1 MAYNPFRDD
10 KQTQAGR
17 VNPFRQTE
25 ALGDK
30 SDRERVVRNWQSD
43 AYEHGIVNAPQYS
56 EEGKAYQQ
64 LAREYAKYGT
74 QYQTQLSQGVTGRQ
88 WQTDAA
94 QRLEELMKQQKAAQ
108 HSERHRQD
116 VDAISDPGLWITT
129 TEQYDALPEMRRQ
142 EEARKAKQRP
152 AVSLA
157 DYDKRIA
164 ELRKEK
170 EWADYFAEAGLRDE
184 QGYTRGVISG
194 RTAYDAAADKRR
206 RIAELENRLVTLNQN
221 AGWVATV
228 EQSDMVQRE
237 TEEIQRELEELGAG
251 YKRPEFADYAVSWRN
266 GVRDNWT
273 DEERSNF
280 YYLFSGNEQE
290 AQEYARRVNDRH
302 SYAEAQR
309 KKKELGEW
317 ASQNFWTG
325 LAGTMASVA
334 TNMTSLA
341 DTLDRTKEYLAS
353 GDISVKSSLTP
364 ADAGMAMRQ
373 AIGAALNDKYGAI
386 NDNIWV
392 IGGKGWGDLY
402 QLGGSVID
410 SLASVYLLGGFGTY
424 ANFFGQA
431 SKTAYEE
438 GIQRGLSVD
447 KALTYG
453 YASGVAEVA
462 GEMFSIEHLIK
473 MKNPSSLK
481 GIIKNIFVQG
491 GIEASEESAT
501 TLMNTISDAIINGD
515 KSELASNYYAL
526 IQAGYTPEEAERL
539 AIADWTGGIMYD
551 ALGGFV
557 SGVAS
562 AGIQGTVQ
570 GARRY
575 QGDAQEILDYAKSE
589 GKDTAAGK
597 KAQKY
602 EARVQRG
609 KGLTNYQAGTLTEL
623 TQKTI
628 TAKDMD
634 NIQRA
639 VGKRLTELGE
649 DNARLTEAVT
659 RQAVQLEARA
669 KGVEVPRVTAEQ
681 RKLIANSKAARRVLS
696 EMDINTMRLE
706 TAADDLGYN
715 SSRFQRSN
723 AWARDIGTRIIAPG
737 EYGVRS
743 TNTVTA
749 DEKRASVK
757 VGDESGTVVGFKD
770 GKARI
775 EVETDGGKVIREAS
789 PEQVQ
794 ELPKQTKSLFDE
806 ISRYDGETQA
816 AMYAAYAPGQD
827 IGAYVHAADAAINL
841 YGAQTNATL
850 EQARSFGKATFRVL
864 SDAQLDALIEAGRKM
879 AEQRRAKA
887 EAERSKEESKA
898 EARSKQQSYRQKQEA
913 DKRRAAAD
921 EAKAKRVAKARA
933 ELETKKN
940 EAKHEEE
947 LALKEFNKASAD
959 FYKHDHDASEE
970 ARTKLWES
978 FVDSVTNAEFV
989 EGVKKGDA
997 AYLEYSGGPYG
1008 RTRKITLPDGLTL
1021 YFAAESNSE
1030 KIEAGSFRLVD
1041 NSGKVIAG
1049 TDRFEGLHNIYDK
1062 VVARRKTYQDDLQAQ
1077 IEEYNKT
1084 RDVLKAKMD
1093 DAKLRYKEAA
1103 RHYAETVNALNTAIL
1118 GAYEDANSIDLAEE
1132 VEANDAVE
1140 YGGIRPGKVSYD
1152 GGTLDGHELKPASK
1166 DAIERMSEAER
1177 SLADALAAAGIN
1189 VVFYESEAN
1198 AEGKYKGAQGAY
1210 RDGTVYLDVNAGMR
1224 SVKDGQRTI
1233 VLTAAHE
1240 LTHFIRESSESSYI
1254 ALREFITA
1262 RLMQQGLSIEDLI
1275 TQKRAREG
1283 RELSYDA
1290 AMEEVIADACEMML
1304 TNPTAIKQLA
1314 SDNMPLAKK
1323 IRKWL
1328 NDFFGKIKSAFAGLE
1343 AVHDDAKAMAEYMDE
1358 LRAMWDSALA
1368 EAVRNR
1374 ANKNAA
1380 ENGDGAARYSLRPV
1394 APVRPTSDT
1403 WQRSKSTAEAKRI
1416 FPDMWNVAADKSEK
1430 RNPTQIASTVG
1441 TYRNIFNILK
1451 GQGFDGTILDASSG
1465 LGIGTETGRKEFGFK
1480 VEDIEPFPGEGYNP
1494 MYRDYSAL
1502 DKQYDAIISSAVL
1515 NVLPQDQR
1523 DALVSKM
1530 GQLLKPGGRMYI
1542 TTRGKD
1548 VDTLAKSGKNIRL
1561 GDMEWI
1567 ETVKGSYQKG
1577 FTNPELVAYLK
1588 DALGDGFDVVPASM
1602 ATGGRF
1608 NNNTSVVV
1616 TKRENS
1622 AKYSIREDA
1631 PAEIHKAVTDKN
1643 YGGDIWLTDTT
1654 PSIMLGR
1661 RGVNNLPM
1669 LMKASHIR
1677 ENILTKQEAATL
1689 GIDTSERI
1697 HYHGLGEELF
1707 KKVIDGLEDITV
1719 AYRGTPRASDPSR
1732 RENSFLLLSSVKD
1745 GSGNTIVVPVYINEM
1760 GNYNRV
1766 FMQTNKIASVYGRSA
1781 VSEYIKREVAKGNLV
1796 RIKKRSPVN
1805 SESPAPTAVDYN
1817 DVTSQAKAANKSA
1830 MAFGN
1835 NSIRSSPEN
1844 SNTKIKKSEREIA
1857 QERGKRRAEIYS
1869 ELQRLKDERSRLLEQ
1884 DADYAAAQ
1892 EKRRYAT
1899 TFRERVDA
1907 TRALNAAK
1915 AKIDTAELDER
1926 IQALQDERSAI
1937 DEAERAEYN
1946 AEKEKYSGAKTRGY
1960 AELPDTRTAEL
1971 DEKYND
1977 AVKRGNKKETQAL
1990 VLEAAERAMPASVVR
2005 DEGGKLLPVYHWTN
2019 ASFNSFDRSY
2029 ARTGNE
2035 MDGFF
2040 FAPDA
2045 ESTREY
2051 GDNAVRAYLNI
2062 TNPAYDPYLDRTHED
2077 SGTLL
2082 RERLAYEGY
2091 DGVIRTENGKI
2102 VEYMAFDPE
2111 QIKSAEPVVYD
2122 DNGKVI
2128 PLSERFNSKSR
2139 DVRYSNRDV
2148 DLTAKYPQLN
2158 LNEDISEFDG
2168 VPAIEL
2174 TDGSVL
2180 PITERDGRYPTHVS
2194 FIEAN
2199 RIDVDDLKSGGWIG
2213 NGVYDPSFTS
2223 DTQRYI
2229 ERQQARKR
2237 VAELTGKQY
2246 EQFKYSMRDVTTGD
2260 TREELAQRRAAYARL
2275 ERENAELR
2283 KRVEHFKR
2291 QTQKTQEATVRESDV
2306 ARLARQLIR
2315 DYTSDASA
2323 AEVQRMLQKLGDYI
2337 VQGSSETLSYEEI
2350 RRNAESIADYVLDN
2364 AHAVIA
2370 EEDERLHDYREYLKS
2385 TPMRITDDT
2394 LNDLPEGFRK
2404 RWAGKLKL
2412 RSDGRGVDSVWM
2424 ELQDS
2429 YGSMEFPSDI
2439 YAQSDMLEIMTSK
2452 FAEWSA
2458 MEGNP
2463 FYSYMGE
2470 AVFSLTNDI
2479 VDAMLG
2485 EDVRQTAPTYADKA
2499 EARLARERAK
2509 GAEAVAR
2516 ERERSMAR
2524 AERLK
2529 EMIENE
2535 KSKRREAVAKEK
2547 AEKWAKV
2554 GAVRDYYQSL
2564 IKRQRAEREE
2574 TAERGKCRARV
2585 ERRVKELGD
2594 WMLANSDKQHIPE
2607 VFKKT
2612 IGEFLTSID
2621 FTSRRSL
2628 EGGAATQKDA
2638 RFQQR
2643 LSALQELLR
2652 KQAAALEENSDA
2664 DTFTGYLDI
2673 DGDTMDALAQ
2683 LVQDVNAAIGSDRTW
2698 TVNRMNAADLARLDQ
2713 VLKVL
2718 QHSVKNMNKLLAN
2731 AHFKSSIEAAQNT
2744 MTRMDALKTNRKYAG
2759 KVKDFFAWDNVTPIY
2774 AFRRF
2779 GEGGRA
2785 IFDGFT
2791 RGWDKMA
2798 FNMRTIYDFTE
2809 NTYTPAEVKAWERD
2823 IREIKLSSGETVLM
2837 PVSAIMEL
2845 YVSQRQEATKNHL
2858 NGGGL
2863 RVREFK
2869 DGAAKVNQTEHYLM
2883 TVEDV
2888 GKIIGELDA
2897 RQRAVADA
2905 LQRFAADIGAG
2916 WGNEVSMK
2924 RFGYRAFTEDN
2935 YWPIATDDNTRNAV
2949 DPQARANDMYRL
2961 LNMSM
2966 TKSRIAKANN
2976 ALVVGSIFDTF
2987 AAHMA
2992 DMAKYN
2998 ALALPVLDAM
3008 KWYNYREKET
3018 LPTGQIKTS
3027 SVQKSIEGAY
3037 GAGARNY
3044 IVTLMKDI
3052 NGTQESGRGEGFARK
3067 MISNYKVAAVAANL
3081 RVALLQPT
3089 SIVRATMVLDPK
3101 YLVKGTVM
3109 KGGMQEM
3116 LEHSGTAIWKE
3127 FGGYDTNIG
3136 RNIRDQIKQ
3145 DATTGEKIK
3154 GKSMV
3159 LAELGDRMTWGALWN
3174 ACKLEVMD
3182 KQHVTGDAL
3191 MQATADRFRE
3201 VIYLTQVMDSTLTRS
3216 HNMRSKSTYASLAT
3230 AFMSEPTLSYSMV
3243 EDAFMDY
3250 LDERKISK
3258 SGTAAWQQAR
3268 GKLVKAFGVYAMTAA
3283 ASAIIESI
3291 ADAWRDDDDYEGII
3305 DKILEAMFGT
3315 KEGWFLDGNLLDDLR
3330 ISTKLP
3336 IAKDIMSL
3344 MGGYSNDRMDIAW
3357 AQNFIKMVKVWRET
3371 IQLATGK
3378 LDKPTD
3384 ITYNGKMTWYG
3395 KLYVTLKALSQMTG
3409 YPMANLT
3416 RDVSAI
3422 WNTTVGSWTGKKLRT
3437 YYPGVKNSVKYAYQ
3451 DGYLS
3456 GDEARDILLNEGV
3469 CEDENE
3475 VYFLLEEWDSGK
3487 GGYSRYGSVKDAAK
3501 AGDKTA
3507 YKDALKEL
3515 TEHGVT
3521 EKNAQSAIRSA
3532 IKEWYQGTE
3541 DTPQSVSKQEAIKKL
3556 QEFGGM
3562 TKKEA
3567 EAKAL
3572 EWTCK
3577 IVEGIEYGDIKS
3589 AYLDGDVNA
3598 TKAKQMLMRYGGLSS
3613 EEADKRVLNYR
3624 FEEQYGF
3631 TYSRSNVQAE
3641 FTRGS
3646 VNESMA
3652 KSMLMQYGGKTEEE
3666 AERSVQAFKFLRS
3679 YPEYDAEDITET
3691 QIAKYY
3697 ESVEGSGITV
3707 KDYVN
3712 YSSFVRGTSAD
3723 VDANGDAITG
3733 SKMRKVI
3740 EYIDGLNLTAQQKD
3754 VLFLTQY
3761 ARSNLKKTP
3770 WH

>member
-1 MAYNPFRDD
+1 MAYNPFRDG
-10 KQTQAGR
+10 KQTQSTQTGR
-17 VNPFRQTE
+17 VNPFRQTS
-25 ALGDK
+25 ADRSDK
-30 SDRERVVRNWQSD
+30 ERVMRNWQSD
-43 AYEHGIVNAPQYS
+43 AEQHGILNNPQYTD
-56 EEGKAYQQ
+56 EGKAYQQ
-64 LAREYAKYGT
+64 MAQEYAKYGA
-74 QYQTQLSQGVTGRQ
+74 QYQRQLVLGKTGRQ
-88 WQTDAA
+88 WAA
-94 QRLEELMKQQKAAQ
+94 DVNKRLEELQAQQRAAKAKNKP
-108 HSERHRQD
+108 SGVE
-116 VDAISDPGLWITT
+116 DPSLWVTT
-129 TEQYDALPEMRRQ
+129 TEQYDALPDAMSEYRQ
-142 EEARKAKQRP
+142 REASRKADSD
-152 AVSLA
+152 A
-157 DYDKRIA
+157 YDKQLAR
-164 ELRKEK
+164 LLKEK
-170 EWADYFAEAGLRDE
+170 EWADYFADAGLRDE
-184 QGYTRGVISG
+184 AGYKAGSARGKATYES
-194 RTAYDAAADKRR
+194 ADAATARKR
-206 RIAELENRLVTLNQN
+206 IGELEQRLVALNQN
-221 AGWVATV
+221 SGWASTV
-228 EQSDMVQRE
+228 EQSDEIERE
-237 TEEIQRELEELGAG
+237 RNAIQQELESLGAG
-251 YKRPEFADYAVSWRN
+251 YKNAQQADYATSWRN

-280 YYLFSGNEQE
+280 YYLYNDNKDE
-290 AQEYARRVNDRH
+290 AQAYARRINDR
-302 SYAEAQR
+302 YAYSDAQA
-309 KKKELGEW
+309 KKEKVGEW

-325 LAGTMASVA
+325 LAGTAASVGL
-334 TNMTSLA
+334 TMTSLA
-341 DTLDRTKEYLAS
+341 DTLDRTKEYAATGDVSAKS
-353 GDISVKSSLTP
+353 GLTP
-364 ADAGMAMRQ
+364 ADIGMAMTS
-373 AIGAALNDKYGAI
+373 AIASSLNEKSGTI
-386 NDNIWV
+386 NDNVWV
-392 IGGKGWGDLY
+392 IGGKGLGDLY
-402 QLGGSVID
+402 ETGVSILN
-410 SLASVYLLGGFGTY
+410 SLASVYMLGGVGTY

-526 IQAGYTPEEAERL
+526 IQAGYSPAEAEKL
-539 AIADWTGGIMYD
+539 VIADWTQGVMYD

-562 AGIQGTVQ
+562 AGIHSTVQ
-570 GARRY
+570 GSMTY
-575 QGDAQEILDYAKSE
+575 KGDAQELIDYAKSE
-589 GKDTAAGK
+589 GADTAAAK
-597 KAQKY
+597 RAQKY
-602 EARVQRG
+602 EDRVKSG
-609 KGLTNYQAGTLTEL
+609 KRMTNYQAGTLTEL
-623 TQKTI
+623 AQE
-628 TAKDMD
+628 AVVSKDLD
-634 NIQRA
+634 NIREA
-639 VGKRLTELGE
+639 VGKRLAALGE
-649 DNARLTEAVT
+649 NSSALTEAVV
-659 RQAVQLEARA
+659 RQAVQQEAKA
-669 KGVEVPRVTAEQ
+669 ADISVPKVTEKQ
-681 RKLIANSKAARRVLS
+681 RGLIQNSKAAKSVLS
-696 EMDINTMRLE
+696 EMDIGNMRME
-706 TAADDLGYN
+706 TAAELSGHD
-715 SSRFQRSN
+715 SSQYRRSN
-723 AWARDIGTRIIAPG
+723 EWARDIGTRIIAPG

-749 DEKRASVK
+749 EEKRADVK
-757 VGDESGTVVGFKD
+757 VGDESGKVVGFKNGMARVKVTEN
-770 GKARI
+770 GKSI
-775 EVETDGGKVIREAS
+775 IREVK
-789 PEQVQ
+789 PDDVQ
-794 ELPKQTKSLFDE
+794 QLPKQTRRLFDE
-806 ISRYDGETQA
+806 ISRYDGDTQA
-816 AMYAAYAPGQD
+816 AMYAAYMPGQD
-827 IGAYVHAADAAINL
+827 IEAYVQAADTAMNL
-841 YGAQTNATL
+841 YGAQTKATL
-850 EQARSFGKATFRVL
+850 EQARSFGKATFRML
-864 SDAQLDALIEAGRKM
+864 SDAQLDALMQAGRKL
-879 AEQRRAKA
+879 ADQRKA
-887 EAERSKEESKA
+887 AAERTGESKG
-898 EARSKQQSYRQKQEA
+898 EVKQ
-913 DKRRAAAD
+913 
-921 EAKAKRVAKARA
+921 
-933 ELETKKN
+933 
-940 EAKHEEE
+940 
-947 LALKEFNKASAD
+947 
-959 FYKHDHDASEE
+959 
-970 ARTKLWES
+970 
-978 FVDSVTNAEFV
+978 
-989 EGVKKGDA
+989 
-997 AYLEYSGGPYG
+997 
-1008 RTRKITLPDGLTL
+1008 
-1021 YFAAESNSE
+1021 
-1030 KIEAGSFRLVD
+1030 
-1041 NSGKVIAG
+1041 
-1049 TDRFEGLHNIYDK
+1049 
-1062 VVARRKTYQDDLQAQ
+1062 
-1077 IEEYNKT
+1077 
-1084 RDVLKAKMD
+1084 
-1093 DAKLRYKEAA
+1093 
-1103 RHYAETVNALNTAIL
+1103 
-1118 GAYEDANSIDLAEE
+1118 
-1132 VEANDAVE
+1132 
-1140 YGGIRPGKVSYD
+1140 GKVSYD
-1152 GGTLDGHELKPASK
+1152 GGEADGRKLKAPSK
-1166 DAIERMSEAER
+1166 EAIDRMSDAEKTLAEA
-1177 SLADALAAAGIN
+1177 LTATGVN

-1198 AEGKYKGAQGAY
+1198 AEGRYSGAQGMY
-1210 RDGTVYLDVNAGMR
+1210 YNGTVYLDVNAGMN
-1224 SVKDGQRTI
+1224 SVESGQRTI

-1240 LTHFIRESSESSYI
+1240 MTHFIRENSEAGYI
-1254 ALREFITA
+1254 ALREFITD
-1262 RLMQQGLSIEDLI
+1262 RLMQQGLDIEELV
-1275 TQKRAREG
+1275 TQKRARES
-1283 RELSYDA
+1283 RELSYDEA
-1290 AMEEVIADACEMML
+1290 VEEVIADACETVL
-1304 TNPTAIKQLA
+1304 TEPTAIQQLA

-1328 NDFFGKIKSAFAGLE
+1328 NDFFRKIKSAFAGLE
-1343 AVHDDAKAMAEYMDE
+1343 AVHDEAKAMTDYMDE
-1358 LRAMWDSALA
+1358 LRAMWDSALS

-1394 APVRPTSDT
+1394 APVQPTSDT
-1403 WQRSKSTAEAKRI
+1403 WQRSKTTAEAKRI

-1480 VEDIEPFPGEGYNP
+1480 VEDIEPFPGEDYNP

-1542 TTRGKD
+1542 TTRSKD

-1577 FTNPELVAYLK
+1577 FTNPELVAYLR
-1588 DALGDGFDVVPASM
+1588 DALGDGFDVVPASK

-1643 YGGDIWLTDTT
+1643 YGGDIRLTDTT
-1654 PSIMLGR
+1654 PSIMLAHK
-1661 RGVNNLPM
+1661 GVRNLPM

-1677 ENILTKQEAATL
+1677 ENILTKQEAAKL
-1689 GIDTSERI
+1689 GLDTGKGI
-1697 HYHGLGEELF
+1697 NYHGLGEEVF
-1707 KKVIDGLEDITV
+1707 KKVIDSLDDISV
-1719 AYRGTPRASDPSR
+1719 GYRGTPKANDPSR
-1732 RENSFLLLSSVKD
+1732 RENSFLLISTVKD
-1745 GSGNTIVVPVYINEM
+1745 NDRNTIVVPVYINEM
-1760 GNYNRV
+1760 GSYNRV
-1766 FMQTNKIASVYGRSA
+1766 LIRTNKIASVYGKS
-1781 VSEYIKREVAKGNLV
+1781 SLNEYIKREVARGNLV
-1796 RIKKRSPVN
+1796 RIKKRSPAN
-1805 SESPAPTAVDYN
+1805 SESPAPIAVDYN
-1817 DVTSQAKAANKSA
+1817 GVTSQAKAADQTA

-1835 NSIRSSPEN
+1835 TSIRSSSEN
-1844 SNTKIKKSEREIA
+1844 SNTKIKKSEREIT

-1946 AEKEKYSGAKTRGY
+1946 AEKEKYSGTKTRGY

-2019 ASFNSFDRSY
+2019 ARFNSFDRSY

-2111 QIKSAEPVVYD
+2111 QIKSTEPVVYD

-2139 DVRYSNRDV
+2139 DIRYSNRDV
-2148 DLTAKYPQLN
+2148 DLTEKYPQLN
-2158 LNEDISEFDG
+2158 LNEDISELDG

-2174 TDGSVL
+2174 IDGSVL

-2246 EQFKYSMRDVTTGD
+2246 EQFRYSMRDVTTGD

-2275 ERENAELR
+2275 ERENAAL
-2283 KRVEHFKR
+2283 KARVDYLKG
-2291 QTQKTQEATVRESDV
+2291 QTKLTKEATVRESDV
-2306 ARLARQLIR
+2306 AKYARSILKE
-2315 DYTSDASA
+2315 YTSRADSA
-2323 AEVQRMLQKLGDYI
+2323 EIQQQLQELGNYI
-2337 VQGSSETLSYEEI
+2337 VQNDARVLSYDEI
-2350 RRNAESIADYVLDN
+2350 RSRAEDIAETVLDN

-2370 EEDERLHDYREYLKS
+2370 EEMPGLGEYKEFLRNTALKVS
-2385 TPMRITDDT
+2385 DNT

-2404 RWAGKLKL
+2404 EYSGKIKL
-2412 RSDGRGVDSVWM
+2412 RADGRSVDSVWM
-2424 ELQDS
+2424 ELQER
-2429 YGSMEFPSDI
+2429 YGEGEFPSNI
-2439 YAQSDMLEIMTSK
+2439 YAQSDMLEIMADK
-2452 FAEWSA
+2452 FSTWQAI
-2458 MEGNP
+2458 EGNP
-2463 FYSYMGE
+2463 FYNYMGE
-2470 AVFSLTNDI
+2470 AIQSLTNDI
-2479 VDAMLG
+2479 MDMVLG
-2485 EDVRQTAPTYADKA
+2485 ADIRQTAPTYADRAAAK
-2499 EARLARERAK
+2499 LARERAK
-2509 GAEAVAR
+2509 GAEAVAA
-2516 ERERSMAR
+2516 ERERGSAR
-2524 AERLK
+2524 AERLQAML
-2529 EMIENE
+2529 ESERE
-2535 KSKRREAVAKEK
+2535 RRREEVAREK
-2547 AEKWAKV
+2547 ADKWAAV
-2554 GAVRDYYQSL
+2554 GSVREYYQSM
-2564 IKRQRAEREE
+2564 IKRQRAER
-2574 TAERGKCRARV
+2574 AESADRGKYRAQV
-2585 ERRVKELGD
+2585 EKRTKELSD
-2594 WMLANSDKQHIPE
+2594 WLLANSDKQHVPE
-2607 VFKKT
+2607 VLKKT
-2612 IGEFLTSID
+2612 IGDFLATLD
-2621 FTSRRSL
+2621 FTSRRAL
-2628 EGGAATQKDA
+2628 EGGTATQKDA

-2759 KVKDFFAWDNVTPIY
+2759 KVKDFFAWDNVTPVY

-2779 GEGGRA
+2779 GDGGKA
-2785 IFDGFT
+2785 IFDSFT

-2798 FNMRTIYDFTE
+2798 FNMRTIYDYAE
-2809 NTYTPAEVKAWERD
+2809 NAYTADEVRAWEKD
-2823 IREIKLSSGETVLM
+2823 IREVELSTGKKVRI

-2845 YVSQRQEATKNHL
+2845 YVSAKQEQAMNHL

-2863 RVREFK
+2863 RVSDFK
-2869 DGAAKVNQTEHYLM
+2869 DGRATVNQTEHYLM
-2883 TVEDV
+2883 TAED
-2888 GKIIGELDA
+2888 IAAITGELSD

-2905 LQRFAADIGAG
+2905 LQRFAAGTGAA

-2924 RFGYRAFTEDN
+2924 RFGYRAFTEEN
-2935 YWPIATDDNTRNAV
+2935 YWPIATDDNTRDAI

-2966 TKSRIAKANN
+2966 TKGRNAKANN

-2987 AAHMA
+2987 SAHMA

-3018 LPTGQIKTS
+3018 LSTGQIKTA
-3027 SVQKSIEGAY
+3027 SVQGAIEGAY
-3037 GAGARNY
+3037 GRGANNY

-3052 NGTQESGRGEGFARK
+3052 NGKQELGRGEDLPRK
-3067 MISNYKVAAVAANL
+3067 MISNYKVASVAANV

-3089 SIVRATMVLDPK
+3089 SYVRAGMELDPK
-3101 YLVKGTVM
+3101 YLAKGALI
-3109 KGGMQEM
+3109 KGGVQEM
-3116 LEHSGTAIWKE
+3116 MKYSGTAIWKD
-3127 FGGYDTNIG
+3127 FGGYDTNIS
-3136 RNIRDQIKQ
+3136 RNIRDQIKH
-3145 DATTGEKIK
+3145 DATVGEQIK
-3154 GKSMV
+3154 EKSMV
-3159 LAELGDRMTWGALWN
+3159 LAELGDRLTWGALWN
-3174 ACKLEVMD
+3174 ACKLEVQD
-3182 KQHVTGDAL
+3182 KQHLSGEEL
-3191 MQATADRFRE
+3191 MQATANRFRE

-3243 EDAFMDY
+3243 QDAFMDY
-3250 LDERKISK
+3250 MDERKISK
-3258 SGTAAWQQAR
+3258 NGTAAWQKTR
-3268 GKLVKAFGVYAMTAA
+3268 GKLVKALGIYAMSAA
-3283 ASAIIESI
+3283 ASAIIESLW
-3291 ADAWRDDDDYEGII
+3291 DAFRDDDDYETLLE
-3305 DKILEAMFGT
+3305 KILEAMFGT
-3315 KEGWFLDGNLLDDLR
+3315 KEGWFLDGNLIGDLR
-3330 ISTKLP
+3330 ITTKLP
-3336 IAKDIMSL
+3336 LVKDIVSMFD
-3344 MGGYSNDRMDIAW
+3344 GYSNDRMDTAW
-3357 AQNFIKMVKVWRET
+3357 AANLVKAYKIWKET
-3371 IQLATGK
+3371 IDLATGK

-3384 ITYNGKMTWYG
+3384 ATYNGKMTWYG
-3395 KLYVTLKALSQMTG
+3395 KLYNTLKPLSQMTG
-3409 YPMANLT
+3409 FAIANLT

-3422 WNTTVGSWTGKKLRT
+3422 WNTTFGAWTGKKLRT
-3437 YYPGVKNSVKYAYQ
+3437 YYPGVKTSVKYAYQ
-3451 DGYLS
+3451 DGYLTAE
-3456 GDEARDILLNEGV
+3456 EAEKILINEGV
-3469 CEDENE
+3469 AEDEND
-3475 VYFLLEEWDSGK
+3475 VYFMLDEWDSGK
-3487 GGYSRYGSVKDAAK
+3487 SSYSKYGAIKDAAK
-3501 AGDKTA
+3501 AGDKAA
-3507 YKDALKEL
+3507 YKSALKDL
-3515 TEHGVT
+3515 TDHGIT

-3532 IKEWYQGTE
+3532 LKEWYQGTE
-3541 DTPQSVSKQEAIKKL
+3541 DTPQSVSKQDTIKKL
-3556 QEFGGM
+3556 QEFAGM
-3562 TKKEA
+3562 SKADA
-3567 EAKAL
+3567 EAAVL

-3577 IVEGIEYGDIKS
+3577 IVTGVEYSDIKT

-3598 TKAKQMLMRYGGLSS
+3598 VKAKQMLMRYGGLTS
-3613 EEADKRVLNYR
+3613 EEADKRVQNYK

-3631 TYSRSNVQAE
+3631 TYSRSNVQDE
-3641 FTRGS
+3641 YIRGS
-3646 VNESMA
+3646 ISEATA
-3652 KSMLMQYGGKTEEE
+3652 KTMLTQYGGKTDEE
-3666 AERSVQAFKFLRS
+3666 AERSIQAFNFLRS
-3679 YPEYDAEDITET
+3679 YPEYDAEDITEA

-3697 ESVEGSGITV
+3697 ESVDGSGV
-3707 KDYVN
+3707 SVREYVN
-3712 YSSFVRGTSAD
+3712 YASFIRSTSAD
-3723 VDANGDAITG
+3723 VDADGNAING
-3733 SKMRKVI
+3733 SKMRKVM
-3740 EYIDGLNLTAQQKD
+3740 EYIDSLNLTSQQKD

-3761 ARSNLKKTP
+3761 AKSSLRKTP